1 MTAGD
6 VFLLVLIV
14 MVLPCSSSGGDTSVR
29 NSECLC
35 DGASCD
41 SVDRCFAQQ
50 CFTSL
55 SILNGTSVLQR
66 GCVVANEEGSLRCGS
81 PPTPELVVECCY
93 GDLCNM
99 NVSLQSPVTDIE
111 LSAGRPVLRDQ
122 NCVCEGGVCERD
134 RRCTGQQC
142 FSSLKMIDGVAVQQK
157 GCLRDD
163 EEGRATCAMP
173 PSSAHVVK
181 CCQGHL
187 CNMNVTVRAPGKE
200 EEVKP
205 LIKEEHECVC
215 EGSSC
220 VTGSR
225 CMGHQCF
232 SSLTVSAGSL
242 VYQKG
247 CFKVYEQSTLTCKT
261 PPSRDQIVEC
271 CHGHLCNMNSTVEL
285 PVKADELSNYSVT
298 TLAIVIVAPIIAL
311 IVLSAIAILVFRR
324 IHHNQMER
332 LTSRDAEYGTID
344 GLIASNVG
352 ESTLA
357 DLLDHSCTSGS
368 GSGLPFLVQRT
379 VARQITLNECVGK
392 GRYGEVWRGQ
402 WQGESVAVKIFS
414 SRDEKSW
421 FRETEIYNT
430 VLLRHENI
438 LGFIASDMTSRNSST
453 QLWLITHFHEMGSLY
468 DYLQLSTLDASS
480 CLRMALSIASGLAHL
495 HVEIFGTQ
503 GKPAIA
509 HRDLKSKNILVKK
522 NGQCCIADLGL
533 AVMHFQDTNELDVGN
548 NPKVGTKRYMAPEVL
563 DDSIQMDCFESYK
576 RVDIWALG
584 LVLWEIARRTV
595 SNGIVEDYKPP
606 FHDVVPSDPSF
617 EDMKKVVCVDQQRPN
632 IPNRWFSDPTLTSMA
647 KLMKECWYQNPSARL
662 TALRI
667 KKTLTKIDNSLDKIK
682 TDI

>member
-1 MTAGD
+1 CKSLS
-6 VFLLVLIV
+6 FLQSRHRLCTGLLAQ
-14 MVLPCSSSGGDTSVR
+14 MRCNPKFFSFPGMSGLT
-29 NSECLC
+29 NACLC
-35 DGASCD
+35 DEAHCAGSSCFGQL
-41 SVDRCFAQQ
+41 CFA
-50 CFTSL
+50 SL
-55 SILNGTSVLQR
+55 SLLSGKPVFQK
-66 GCVVANEEGSLRCGS
+66 GCIVSKEEEVLRCRKS
-81 PPTPELVVECCY
+81 PAPELVVECC
-93 GDLCNM
+93 
-99 NVSLQSPVTDIE
+99 S
-111 LSAGRPVLRDQ
+111 
-122 NCVCEGGVCERD
+122 
-134 RRCTGQQC
+134 
-142 FSSLKMIDGVAVQQK
+142 
-157 GCLRDD
+157 
-163 EEGRATCAMP
+163 
-173 PSSAHVVK
+173 
-181 CCQGHL
+181 GHL
-187 CNMNVTVRAPGKE
+187 CNMN
-200 EEVKP
+200 
-205 LIKEEHECVC
+205 I
-215 EGSSC
+215 
-220 VTGSR
+220 
-225 CMGHQCF
+225 
-232 SSLTVSAGSL
+232 SL
-242 VYQKG
+242 V
-247 CFKVYEQSTLTCKT
+247 
-261 PPSRDQIVEC
+261 P
-271 CHGHLCNMNSTVEL
+271 
-285 PVKADELSNYSVT
+285 PVKGDIFANGVT
-298 TLAIVIVAPIIAL
+298 TLVTVIVAPIIAL
-311 IVLSAIAILVFRR
+311 IFFSALAVFVFRR
-324 IHHNQMER
+324 IHH
-332 LTSRDAEYGTID
+332 AEYGTID
-344 GLIASNVG
+344 GLI
-352 ESTLA
+352 

-468 DYLQLSTLDASS
+468 DYLQLSTLDAPG

-563 DDSIQMDCFESYK
+563 DDSIQMDSFESYK

-632 IPNRWFSDPTLTSMA
+632 IPNRWFSDLTLTSMA